1 MNFVINSMGGCKFTG
16 TEIEI
21 TILDRRGHVL
31 WKKKREES
39 LGPIQW
45 DGRDLHGELVHVGHY
60 TCKIVYSDLKT
71 VYAPFVFLK
80 QPKVS

>member
-1 MNFVINSMGGCKFTG
+1 MSFMMNSAGACKFTG

-21 TILDRRGHVL
+21 SIFDRRGHVL
-31 WKKKREES
+31 WRKKRGES

-45 DGRDLHGELVHVGHY
+45 DGCDLHGEPVHVGHY
-60 TCKIVYSDLKT
+60 TCKIVYADLKT
-71 VYAPFVFLK
+71 VYVPFVFLK